1 MCLFY
6 MEFFSMVARG
16 FSMRLITDIQNHK
29 KLSSEDIMNEYSNGK
44 GIEWLLDKR
53 IKGILDLGFIE
64 EKDDTFK
71 LSSKKS
77 ELIVNFSIFFKR
89 LLKLGKGG

>member
-1 MCLFY
+1 
-6 MEFFSMVARG
+6 
-16 FSMRLITDIQNHK
+16 MRLITDIHNHK
-29 KLSSEDIMNEYSNGK
+29 KLSTENIMNEYSNGK

-53 IKGILDLGFIE
+53 IKGIVDLKFIE
-64 EKDDTFK
+64 EKDNTFR

-77 ELIVNFSIFFKR
+77 ELIVKFSIFFKR